1 MTADTPFQ
9 TVVKRDGRTVP
20 FDQHRITNAV
30 HKAMKSTEEGNLE
43 RDPAK
48 ISGWVVKE
56 LKKRYDE
63 GHTPHIE
70 QIQDVVE
77 EVLITRDFPKTAK
90 AYILYRNQR
99 AQVREKQR
107 EIPEEVQQLVQQSK
121 EYFRNQLGEFV
132 FYRTYA
138 RWMPE
143 NNRRETWVET
153 VDRFIEFM
161 RENLGDKLT
170 EDEYAHVREY
180 VRNQRA
186 MPSMR
191 LMWSAGEACR
201 TTNVTAY
208 NCSFVA
214 PTKPRDLAEI
224 MYLSMCGTGV
234 GFSVES
240 QTAQRFPIVERQ
252 TGEHL
257 GTYTIDDSKEGW
269 GDALT
274 YGLETWLAGKD
285 VEFDYSQIRPAGAR
299 LKTMGGRASGPDP
312 LRSLLD
318 FARERILERQGKRLR
333 NIDLHDIICKIGEC
347 VVAGGVR
354 RSALISLSDLDDEEM
369 KEAKFG
375 QFWFNNPQRA
385 MANNSAVYN
394 EKPSATQFLDEW
406 LTLAKSG
413 SGERGIF
420 NRAGLD
426 TQMPERRYEGN
437 SEEQRA
443 RMGTNPCGEII
454 LRSKQFCNLSEV
466 VARPEDTEET
476 LLKKVEVAALLG
488 TYQSTLTHFPY
499 LSEEWKQNCEE
510 ERLLGVSI
518 TGQWDCPALRN
529 EKTLQKIR
537 EKAVEVNKKYAERF
551 GIPQSAAITCV
562 KPSGTVSQLVDA
574 SSGMHP
580 RHSKYYVRRVRISAT
595 DPLFQMMKDQKFPYH
610 PEVGQQEGS
619 ATTYVLEFP
628 VKAPDSAVYRDD
640 LSAIEQMEHWKLV
653 KENFTEH
660 NPSVTV
666 SIGKDEWIGAAD
678 WLYNHWS
685 IIGGLSFLPR
695 FEHVYKLAPYE
706 EITKE
711 EYEQRVSE
719 IPDIDFSQI
728 LAYEAEDNTIGAKE
742 YACVGGNCEIA
753 LDEAP
758 EMPAASGGEEED
770 GNNK

>member
-1 MTADTPFQ
+1 MSANAPFQ
-9 TVVKRDGRTVP
+9 QVKKRDGRTVP
-20 FDQHRITNAV
+20 FDQHRIISAV

-48 ISGWVVKE
+48 VSDWVIKE
-56 LKKRYDE
+56 LKKRYADD
-63 GHTPHIE
+63 HTPHIE

-99 AQVREKQR
+99 AQMREKQR
-107 EIPEEVQQLVQQSK
+107 DIPESVQKIVRESK

-132 FYRTYA
+132 FYRTYS
-138 RWMPE
+138 RWVPE
-143 NNRRETWVET
+143 KNRRETWIET
-153 VDRFIEFM
+153 VDRFMGFM
-161 RENLGDKLT
+161 RENLGELL
-170 EDEYAHVREY
+170 EEQEYKQVREY
-180 VRNQRA
+180 ILNQRS

-208 NCSFVA
+208 NCSFIA
-214 PTKPRDLAEI
+214 PTTPRDLAEI

-240 QTAQRFPIVERQ
+240 QTAQQFPIVERQ
-252 TGEHL
+252 SGEDI

-274 YGLETWLAGKD
+274 YGLETWLSGKD
-285 VEFDYSQIRPAGAR
+285 VSFDYSQIRPAGAR
-299 LKTMGGRASGPDP
+299 LKTMGGRASGPEP

-375 QFWFNNPQRA
+375 QFWINNPQRA

-406 LTLAKSG
+406 LALAKSG

-443 RMGTNPCGEII
+443 EMGTNPCGEII

-476 LLKKVEVAALLG
+476 LLRKVEVAALLG

-499 LSEEWKQNCEE
+499 LSEEWKKNCEE

-529 EKTLQKIR
+529 PEVLQKLR
-537 EKAVEVNKKYAERF
+537 ERAVEVNKEYAERF
-551 GIPQSAAITCV
+551 GISQSAAVTCV

-574 SSGMHP
+574 SSGTHP
-580 RHSKYYVRRVRISAT
+580 RHSKYYMRRVRISAT
-595 DPLFQMMKDQKFPYH
+595 DPLFQMLKDQKFPYY

-640 LSAIEQMEHWKLV
+640 LSAIEQLEHWQLV

-666 SIGKDEWIGAAD
+666 SIGRNEWIAAAD
-678 WLYNHWS
+678 WLYKHWN

-706 EITKE
+706 EITKD
-711 EYEQRVSE
+711 EYEKKVAE
-719 IPDIDFSQI
+719 MPEVDFSQI

-742 YACVGGNCEIA
+742 YACVGGNCEVT

-758 EMPAASGGEEED
+758 EVSATSTGD
-770 GNNK
+770 DDNKKK